1 MACASGGST
10 TIMFPAPYRRQEPLI
25 DLRPV
30 LMVVGLLL
38 LTVGMAMLVPSLVG
52 FARGSPNGEAFFGSA
67 AFTVAVAGLMVTGN
81 RVPVLT
87 ITRRQTF
94 VVVVLAW
101 IGLPAFAALPFV
113 FSELDLSYTDAYFEA
128 MSGLTTTGSTVLVG
142 LDQMAPSLLLWRAL
156 LHWLG
161 GIGIIVMAMA
171 ILPLLRTG
179 GMQLFHAESSDRY
192 EKPFP
197 RATQFVSALVLSY
210 VLLSIACGVAY
221 RLAGMTLFDAVIHT
235 MATLSTGGFSSH
247 DASFA
252 HFKSPL
258 IEWLAVLFMLAGA
271 LPFVLYVRAARGD
284 PKILHDR
291 QVQVFLAVVLIS
303 SLALAAWLAVYK
315 DLRLI
320 DAVRLSAFNV
330 TSVITTTGFASA
342 DYNLW
347 GGFAVG
353 LMFYLTFVGGCTGST
368 AGGIKIFRFRVMAI
382 VLSDHL
388 LQRFYPHGVSNRSYD
403 GKPLDDDVVEGVLA
417 FAVVYATSV
426 GAIALGLAALDL
438 DWITSLSG
446 AATAVGNVGPGL
458 GEIIGPAGNFAS
470 LPDGAKWL
478 LAFGMLLGRL
488 ELFTV
493 IVLLA
498 PRFWRG

>member
-1 MACASGGST
+1 MA
-10 TIMFPAPYRRQEPLI
+10 IPAPVRRQEPLI
-25 DLRPV
+25 DFRPV
-30 LMVVGLLL
+30 FLVVGLLL
-38 LTVGMAMLVPSLVG
+38 LIVGMAMLLPSVVG
-52 FARGSPNGEAFFGSA
+52 LLRDSPNGEAFFASA
-67 AFTVAVAGLMVTGN
+67 VVTIAVAGAAVAAN
-81 RVPVLT
+81 RVPMIT
-87 ITRRQTF
+87 ITRRQTYIL
-94 VVVVLAW
+94 VVMAW
-101 IGLPAFAALPFV
+101 VMLPGFAALPFV
-113 FSELDLSYTDAYFEA
+113 FSEVDLSFTDAYFEA
-128 MSGLTTTGSTVLVG
+128 MSGLTTTGSTVLTG
-142 LDQMAPSLLLWRAL
+142 LDQMAPSILLWRAL

-197 RATQFVSALVLSY
+197 RATQLVSALVLAY
-210 VLLSIACGVAY
+210 ALLTILCGMAY
-221 RLAGMTLFDAVIHT
+221 RLAGMSGFDAVVHA
-235 MATLSTGGFSSH
+235 MATLSTGGYSSH

-252 HFKSPL
+252 YFQSPL
-258 IEWLAVLFMLAGA
+258 LEWLGTLFMLAGA
-271 LPFVLYVRAARGD
+271 LPFVLYVRAVRGD
-284 PKILHDR
+284 TRILRDR
-291 QVQVFLAVVLIS
+291 QVHVFLAIVLIS
-303 SLALAAWLAVYK
+303 SLALAAWLTIHN
-315 DLRLI
+315 DLLLH
-320 DAVRLSAFNV
+320 DAVRLTLFNV
-330 TSVITTTGFASA
+330 TSIVTTTGFASA

-347 GGFAVG
+347 GGFAAG
-353 LMFYLTFVGGCTGST
+353 IMFYLTFVGGCTGST
-368 AGGIKIFRFRVMAI
+368 AGAIKIFRFRVMTI

-388 LQRFYPHGVSNRSYD
+388 LQRFFPHGVGNRSYD
-403 GKPLDDDVVEGVLA
+403 GKPLEDDVVEGVLA
-417 FAVVYATSV
+417 FAVVYAASV

-458 GEIIGPAGNFAS
+458 GDIIGPAGNFAS
-470 LPDGAKWL
+470 LPDGAKWM